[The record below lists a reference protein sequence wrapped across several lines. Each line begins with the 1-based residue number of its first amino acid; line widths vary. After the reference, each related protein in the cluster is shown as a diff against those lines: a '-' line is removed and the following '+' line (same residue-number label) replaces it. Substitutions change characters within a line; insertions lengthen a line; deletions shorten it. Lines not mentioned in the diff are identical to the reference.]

1 MIIDRKE
8 AKKETLFQAHG
19 YTVEGIKAVY
29 RWTYD
34 GSNREENCLT
44 SLYITDADGKEVYRH
59 YGFNNPIFMTC
70 FEKNID
76 CLLWW
81 MQHNQPDAYSI
92 EKTFHDVFIKNSC
105 FFSHRIRQRMQ
116 AEKRKEEERQKALEK
131 ALEREKI
138 EAEISGYCIENNLKL
153 YKTFSRL
160 YIMEF
165 TDSKTEA
172 LFNNADA
179 RQLENYIDF
188 ITQNGC
194 KEAKILYSADLY
206 NADIKAVFEAIKAL
220 KTA

>member
-1 MIIDRKE
+1 MIIDRNTTE
-8 AKKETLFQAHG
+8 NIIYNAYG

-34 GSNREENCLT
+34 GSNREEDCIT
-44 SLYITDADGKEVYRH
+44 HLYIMDAEGNELYH
-59 YGFNNPIFMTC
+59 FNGYNTPIFYTC

-116 AEKRKEEERQKALEK
+116 AEKRKEEERQK

>member
-1 MIIDRKE
+1 MIIDNKN
-8 AKKETLFQAHG
+8 AQKETLFQAYG

-34 GSNREENCLT
+34 GSNREEDCLT
-44 SLYITDADGKEVYRH
+44 SLYITDASGKEVYSYH
-59 YGFNNPIFMTC
+59 GFNNPIFMEC
-70 FEKNID
+70 FNKNID
-76 CLLWW
+76 CFLWW
-81 MQHNQPDAYSI
+81 MQHDQPDAYTL

-105 FFSHRIRQRMQ
+105 FFSHRINQRKQ
-116 AEKRKEEERQKALEK
+116 AEKRKEEERQK

-138 EAEISGYCIENNLKL
+138 EAEISGYCVENNLKL

-165 TDSKTEA
+165 SDDKTEA

-179 RQLENYIDF
+179 RQLKNYIDF
-188 ITQNGC
+188 ITQNGTT
-194 KEAKILYSADLY
+194 EAKIVFSASTFD
-206 NADIKAVFEAIKAL
+206 ADIKAVYEAIKAL